1 MSLPDARSP
10 RPPWKPSSFHTLWG
24 AHLPKSRISPL
35 LASSVFALSLL
46 GFVLIFAEK
55 ALDVA
60 ILPSPHGFLG
70 VALPWTSALSALLV
84 AGFAWGTWLTRGSI
98 TALVLAGTL
107 PGAALLAGRGALAAW
122 DGIALSAE
130 GTAGAGHG
138 AEAGLVLALG
148 LQLAWAAPWL
158 ERLGTSRRRARGA
171 ALLLGAALALAGTLA
186 LAAGRILTAEALA
199 ALILLVLASP
209 AVARLHRS
217 HPNLLTHGLTLALA
231 PLAAAQAALLL
242 SAAPWDSWAL
252 LAEAQ
257 TVLACTTL
265 LAGVCLDFVAT
276 EKAKASIQGTLRQ
289 TARELESS
297 TYEVRRVHGE
307 LAREQEQ
314 KERYFRKLRLLERAV
329 ERMSLGL
336 TITDP
341 QGTIIYVNS
350 ADAAMHGYT
359 RDELVGEPAR
369 VYGAPEAT
377 SLPPEVAVC
386 WRRETLNRTRGGQVF
401 PVRLISDA
409 VVGDDGRL
417 QALVTLCEDLTEVQ
431 QALEAIEEAQEVV
444 AEREADYRQ
453 LVEETS
459 DLIQSVGLDGRFRF
473 VNCAWLKTLGYAPE
487 DLPELSI
494 WDVIHPSQHDHCS
507 RVFADL
513 THSGR
518 PKRVE
523 TVFRSR
529 GEREIQVEGSVGVR
543 SKQGAAVA
551 TLGIFRDITE
561 RRRVE
566 RMKQDFLA
574 TVSHELR
581 TPLTSIL
588 GSLSLVRSPRLTLQ
602 PEKIR
607 ELLEIAERNGDR
619 LLRLINDLLDL
630 QRLEAGEL
638 RFHPTVLPV
647 AMLLNEAVH
656 DIHGFADLYKVQVRA
671 EASPALSL
679 ATDRDRL
686 AQVLY
691 NLLSNAIKFSPP
703 GQEVLL
709 TARQDGPEVEITVRD
724 HGPGIPEGFRNRL
737 FEKFAQ
743 ADASTV
749 RSHGGSGLGLSI
761 SKGIVQGLGG
771 TIAIDSGPETGTTIS
786 IRLPCRAA

>member
-10 RPPWKPSSFHTLWG
+10 RPLWKPSSLHTLWG
-24 AHLPKSRISPL
+24 AHLPESRISPL

-46 GFVLIFAEK
+46 GFALVFAEK

-60 ILPSPHGFLG
+60 ILPSPRGFLG

-84 AGFAWGTWLTRGSI
+84 AGFAWGTWLTRGGVTS
-98 TALVLAGTL
+98 LVLAGTL

-122 DGIALSAE
+122 DGIALSAR

-138 AEAGLVLALG
+138 AETGLVLALG

-158 ERLGTSRRRARGA
+158 ERLGASPRRARGG
-171 ALLLGAALALAGTLA
+171 ALLLGAALAFAGA
-186 LAAGRILTAEALA
+186 LAPAADRLLPAEALA
-199 ALILLVLASP
+199 ALVLLALASP

-217 HPNLLTHGLTLALA
+217 QPNLLTHGLALALA
-231 PLAAAQAALLL
+231 PLAAAQAALLA
-242 SAAPWDSWAL
+242 SADPWDSWAL

-257 TVLACTTL
+257 TVLACATL
-265 LAGVCLDFVAT
+265 LTGVCLDFVAT
-276 EKAKASIQGTLRQ
+276 EKAKARIQGALRQ
-289 TARELESS
+289 TARDLESS

-314 KERYFRKLRLLERAV
+314 KERYFKKLGLLERAV

-336 TITDP
+336 TITDS
-341 QGTIIYVNS
+341 QGTIIYVNP

-359 RDELVGEPAR
+359 PDELVGRPSR
-369 VYGAPEAT
+369 LYGAPEAP
-377 SLPPEVAVC
+377 SLAPEVAVC
-386 WRRETLNRTRGGQVF
+386 WRRETLNRTRSGQVF

-409 VVGDDGRL
+409 VVDGDGRP
-417 QALVTLCEDLTEVQ
+417 QALVTLCEDLTEVH
-431 QALEAIEEAQEVV
+431 QALEAIEEAQEVLT
-444 AEREADYRQ
+444 AREADYRQ
-453 LVEETS
+453 LVEEAS
-459 DLIQSVGLDGRFRF
+459 DLIQSVGLDGGFRF
-473 VNCAWLKTLGYAPE
+473 VNRAWLETLGYAPE
-487 DLPELSI
+487 DLPALSL
-494 WDVIHPSQHDHCS
+494 WDVIHPAQHGHC
-507 RVFADL
+507 RQVFSAL
-513 THSGR
+513 IGNGR
-518 PKRVE
+518 PQRVE

-529 GEREIQVEGSVGVR
+529 EGQEIQVEGSVGVR
-543 SKQGAAVA
+543 SEQGAVVA
-551 TLGIFRDITE
+551 SLGIFRDITE

-588 GSLSLVRSPRLTLQ
+588 GSISLVRSPRLALQ
-602 PEKIR
+602 PEKAR

-638 RFHPTVLPV
+638 RFHPDVLQV
-647 AMLLNEAVH
+647 ATLLQEAVH
-656 DIHGFADLYKVQVRA
+656 DIHGFADLYKVRVRA
-671 EASPALSL
+671 EAPPGLSL

-691 NLLSNAIKFSPP
+691 NLLSNAIKFSPQ

-709 TARQDGPEVEITVRD
+709 AARQDGPEVEIAVRD
-724 HGPGIPEGFRNRL
+724 RGPGIPESFRKRL

-743 ADASTV
+743 ADASAV

-771 TIAIDSGPETGTTIS
+771 TIAIDSGPETGTTVS
-786 IRLPCRAA
+786 IRLPCRTA